1 MRIRLNQPLV
11 DKATCPAGRDRVI
24 YWDQTQRRFGLMVTE
39 TGHKSFVV
47 QYHAR
52 DGSSRRMKI
61 DGVLK
66 LEQARKQAEKLI
78 GEVASGGDPLARIRK
93 ERNAGKTTL
102 KAVCDSYFESNAGKS
117 LRTAGQRRAD
127 LERLVFPKLGNIQ
140 IEVLTWKRILHLL
153 NIIEDERGA
162 AMADATKGHLRR
174 IFNWYAGRTDDFRSP
189 IPRVE
194 KRNTAGPRSRTLTDD
209 ELRAVWRAAEKR
221 QDAWGRY
228 IQFLIL
234 TGTRRNEAAHAG
246 WDEIA
251 GADWM
256 IPAHRYKTGLDTLIP
271 LSKPAQRIIASI
283 PRIDGCPHIFSN
295 DAKRPLGGFSKLKAG
310 FDKAC
315 GVTDW
320 RLHDLRRTARTLLSR
335 AGVSPDTAERCLG
348 HAIGGIRG
356 TYDKHDY
363 AAEKRQGFEA
373 LAALIDRIINPQ
385 DNVVTLGGIS

>member
-1 MRIRLNQPLV
+1 MRVKLNQPFV
-11 DKATCPAGRDRVI
+11 DKATCPLGKDREI
-24 YWDQTQRRFGLMVTE
+24 YWDLSQRRFGLMVTE
-39 TGHKSFVV
+39 NSHKSFVV

-61 DGVLK
+61 DGALK

-78 GEVASGGDPLARIRK
+78 GEVAAGGDPLTRKRK

-102 KAVCDSYFESNAGKS
+102 KAVCESYFESNAGKS
-117 LRTAGQRRAD
+117 LRTGSQRRAD

-140 IEVLTWKRILHLL
+140 VEALTWNRILHLL
-153 NIIEDERGA
+153 NNVEEERGA
-162 AMADATKGHLRR
+162 AMADMTKAHLRR
-174 IFNWYAGRTDDFRSP
+174 IFNWYAGRTGDFRSP

-194 KRNTAGPRSRTLTDD
+194 KRNTAPPRARTLTDD
-209 ELRAVWRAAEKR
+209 ELRAVWRAAEQQ

-228 IQFLIL
+228 IQFLL
-234 TGTRRNEAAHAG
+234 VTGTRRNEAADAR

-251 GADWM
+251 GTDWI

-271 LSKPAQRIIASI
+271 LSRPAQKILASI
-283 PRIDGCPHIFSN
+283 PRIDGCPHVFTN
-295 DAKRPLGGFSKLKAG
+295 DGKRPVCGFSKLKAG

-335 AGVSPDTAERCLG
+335 ASVTPDTAERCLG
-348 HAIGGIRG
+348 HAIGGVRG
-356 TYDKHDY
+356 VYDRHDF
-363 AAEKRQGFEA
+363 AAEKRQAFEA
-373 LAALIDRIINPQ
+373 LAALLERIINPK
-385 DNVVTLGGIS
+385 DNVVSLEARS